1 MFVFIFGINKNK
13 YAYIYIT
20 FYHNINEMKK
30 MNYLNYS
37 INNINTPVLFTI
49 MYINIYNII
58 YLL

>member
-1 MFVFIFGINKNK
+1 M
-13 YAYIYIT
+13 YIYIYIA

-30 MNYLNYS
+30 MNYLSYS